1 MLRYFTLKEIL
12 ILEIIIKFFKESI
25 LKKEFSNTFQENK
38 IKKYE
43 IIILS

>member
-1 MLRYFTLKEIL
+1 MLHYFTLKEIL

-25 LKKEFSNTFQENK
+25 LKKEFSSTFQENK